1 MTKQRRQFDIS
12 LKLEVVRMIKEQG
25 LTTNQVSQSMDI
37 GETAIRR
44 WIKQYQA
51 EQSGQRGIGNP
62 LTADL
67 QRIRQLEHENRQLRG
82 DDDIFKKSSA
92 FFARELK

>member
-25 LTTNQVSQSMDI
+25 LTATQVSQSMDI

-44 WIKQYQA
+44 WIKQYEA
-51 EQSGQRGIGNP
+51 EKNGQRGIGNP
-62 LTADL
+62 LTVDQ

-82 DDDIFKKSSA
+82 DVAILKKASA